1 MTALVQ
7 HDGIDRTAILR
18 SLNLNPADPKTQA
31 LLLVCERYELD
42 PLLKHMVL
50 ISGNPYITR
59 DGYLAIA
66 HRSGVFDGMEVV
78 EESDDDTHFRAKV
91 AVFRKDMGRPFTY
104 TGRFPKA
111 KQMAKDYGPEMAVK
125 VAEVAAL
132 RRAFNVTGVGAADER
147 WDDEADRTLQSF
159 EEPEP
164 LADEGTH
171 AAIRSMVQNLPDD
184 LREQFV
190 GWYTDQGFPPIKT
203 ADRLTQRQAEVV
215 LDHIDEL
222 DKTAPAGEQQGPS
235 NGPPGPEADTA
246 SPAAAPASPE
256 PVVKPATN
264 KPSAAARAALNG
276 EKPKDKPALGGVR
289 VPKDDAEQVEMLSDA
304 LGAEVVNG

>member
-18 SLNLNPADPKTQA
+18 SLNLNPSDPKTQA

-78 EESDDDTHFRAKV
+78 EESEDESHFRAKV
-91 AVFRKDMGRPFTY
+91 SVFRKDMGRPFTY

-147 WDDEADRTLQSF
+147 WDDEADRTLQTF
-159 EEPEP
+159 EDPEP

-171 AAIRSMVQNLPDD
+171 AAIRSIVANLPEQV
-184 LREQFV
+184 REQFV
-190 GWYTDQGFPPIKT
+190 GWYQDNELPPIKN

-215 LDHIDEL
+215 LNKLEEL
-222 DKTAPAGEQQGPS
+222 DSAEPS
-235 NGPPGPEADTA
+235 PQEDVQDREVLDGAAPGP
-246 SPAAAPASPE
+246 AAPAA

-264 KPSAAARAALNG
+264 KPSAAARAALAG
-276 EKPKDKPALGGVR
+276 EKPALGAVKR
-289 VPKDDAEQVEMLSDA
+289 SNDAPTE
-304 LGAEVVNG
+304 AEVVEQLEQAFPGSEREAS